1 MNLRTGLF
9 GFALLGAAIWLYAS
23 QMPVYKNG
31 KTIQE
36 VFSHYHQLGS
46 YQEMKAAFY
55 KNENALRTNRNEL
68 LDVGSGI
75 AVASLTLLAFVIG
88 KRLRTVT
95 QLRQL
100 GVPSKRQFFIWLNA
114 GWVVL
119 FADLLWYY
127 HYRAVRGDFPP
138 FADSIAIP
146 VMYGTVGLLA
156 CWPVLNLVLLLVLR
170 PAKLSGQL
178 FEVPSVYTGRAI
190 LTEVLCGIGLVL
202 VGWYAIIV
210 VLDGD
215 HLTIPVVLLFLYLVL
230 VVRAGYMWALNQKY
244 NSHSSFSEITEAS

>member
-1 MNLRTGLF
+1 MNLRTVLF

-31 KTIQE
+31 KTIEE
-36 VFSHYHQLGS
+36 VYSHYTQLGS
-46 YQEMKAAFY
+46 DQQMKAAY
-55 KNENALRTNRNEL
+55 YQNEAALRTNRNGL

-75 AVASLTLLAFVIG
+75 ATTSLTLLAFVSG
-88 KRLRTVT
+88 KRLRTVA

-100 GVPSKRQFFIWLNA
+100 GTPSKRQFFIWLNA

-119 FADLLWYY
+119 FGSLHWYY
-127 HYRAVRGDFPP
+127 HYRSVRGDFPP

-156 CWPVLNLVLLLVLR
+156 CWPVLNLLLLLVIR

-202 VGWYAIIV
+202 VGGYAVIV
-210 VLDGD
+210 ILDGD
-215 HLTIPVVLLFLYLVL
+215 HVTIPVVLLFLYLVL
-230 VVRAGYMWALNQKY
+230 VVRAGYMWALNQK
-244 NSHSSFSEITEAS
+244 ASGAANQLRHD